1 MWLNHVLLRVKLR
14 GLAVSGTISAKNSVL
29 LFGDAGEDGRYPFA
43 NITGGA

>member
-14 GLAVSGTISAKNSVL
+14 GLAVSGTISAKNSVH
-29 LFGDAGEDGRYPFA
+29 LFGDAGEDGRYPFV